1 MPTIQ
6 PTNPIAAPRAVRPT
20 PPRRTSS
27 GNSLM
32 FSLEIGAGPVP
43 PGIVG
48 RTLAPPC
55 AGQGVNALTYSL
67 DQYRLTTSPE
77 NRSPTRAHRAP
88 SPLPPPM
95 KEPLP
100 SEIESMSL
108 RLSALVLQSN
118 AYVAGLKNR
127 LDAVEEFRTNWGHRA
142 SREQLT
148 VFLEAQ
154 IEFASLDVDRLY
166 SFQLPLD
173 VWQRVANQVLR
184 DHPDR
189 PDNMGSILYWRGR
202 AEAES
207 LGFLHSDRRSSS
219 SSSQQ
224 APSAQESRRPS
235 AASVLSVAS
244 LCSQPSPPMSEGL
257 SSRRSSAPA
266 GPYQA
271 PRRRSGN
278 DVSQS
283 TIAE

>member
-1 MPTIQ
+1 MPTIH
-6 PTNPIAAPRAVRPT
+6 PSHPIAAPRAIRPSM
-20 PPRRTSS
+20 PRRTSS
-27 GNSLM
+27 NNSLM
-32 FSLEIGAGPVP
+32 FPLELGTGPVP
-43 PGIVG
+43 PGVVG
-48 RTLAPPC
+48 RTLAPPG
-55 AGQGVNALTYSL
+55 ASQGVNSLTYSL
-67 DQYRLTTSPE
+67 DQYRMTASPE
-77 NRSPTRAHRAP
+77 NRSPNRVQRAP

-108 RLSALVLQSN
+108 RLSALVQQSN

-127 LDAVEEFRTNWGHRA
+127 LDAVEEFRTSWSHKA

-154 IEFASLDVDRLY
+154 VEFASLDVDRLY
-166 SFQLPLD
+166 SFHLPLS
-173 VWQRVANQVLR
+173 VWQRVADQVLR

-202 AEAES
+202 AEAET
-207 LGFLHSDRRSSS
+207 LGFLQSDRRSSS

-224 APSAQESRRPS
+224 AQASQESRRPS
-235 AASVLSVAS
+235 AASVASVAS
-244 LCSQPSPPMSEGL
+244 MYNSASPPLPEGL

-278 DVSQS
+278 DVASA